1 MIKYIWLPLRFS
13 EFLELVHLSTFF
25 ATFFGGYKKER
36 KHEIERQ
43 ALVHM
48 STLSNIKMHEVAI

>member
-1 MIKYIWLPLRFS
+1 MKYIRLPLKFS
-13 EFLELVHLSTFF
+13 EFSELVHLSTFF

-48 STLSNIKMHEVAI
+48 SALSNNEIHEVAI